1 MRRDLIVPTVV
12 SALTWATS
20 TLVTVSTLAILL
32 APESPVVPLSV
43 AGAIGVFVTECVAG
57 FRTDASG

>member
-1 MRRDLIVPTVV
+1 VV